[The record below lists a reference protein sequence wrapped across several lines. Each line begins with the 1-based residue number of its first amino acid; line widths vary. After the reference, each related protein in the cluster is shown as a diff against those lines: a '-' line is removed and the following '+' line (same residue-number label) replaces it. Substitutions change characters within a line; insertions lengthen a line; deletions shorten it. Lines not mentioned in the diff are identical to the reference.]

1 MKFCEATTIGLVDE
15 SRKSCTGARRAETC
29 IASRYVDMRHVF
41 FCLFFSNEQRG
52 GGEGGAGRLSLL
64 LSFPCSADHERDWP
78 PCKVVSWVW

>member
-52 GGEGGAGRLSLL
+52 GGRVALAD
-64 LSFPCSADHERDWP
+64 FPFCYLFPVQQTTSGIGHRV
-78 PCKVVSWVW
+78 K